1 MQIAQHHFN
10 CKTIY
15 KKQRTAGEMLHPK
28 PTDLEMTKKKK
39 NYEKMCHKSDLWK
52 KIFLMKW

>member
-28 PTDLEMTKKKK
+28 PTDLKMTKKKK
-39 NYEKMCHKSDLWK
+39 IMKKCAISQIYEK

>member
-28 PTDLEMTKKKK
+28 PTDLEMTKEKK
-39 NYEKMCHKSDLWK
+39 NYEKMCHKSDL
-52 KIFLMKW
+52 